1 MIKSLANIILILSL
15 LLFSSIELI
24 SQTGSGNLDTP
35 LGPTKK
41 TSPFYIGPIAG
52 YNRVLHSTNKP
63 AIPLAL
69 DDVPCPNFEN
79 GSANG
84 FFVGVSVEFLLG
96 GSVNSQMSIIGR
108 AMYNT
113 FPSYFEQQGDNLP
126 TTVNVQQQ
134 DGSLKPEQRITSI
147 NYLNDIDY
155 STASLDVLFKY
166 VVLPLNQTIW
176 LSVVAGPT
184 VDFALT
190 TGEIN
195 RMQLVSPDNASL
207 VQSPQADENGWT
219 YPDPRTLQFNDGEI
233 PDAQSLRVG
242 LKVGA
247 QLEINYSKFLIVPN
261 VMYNMA
267 LTNLSPDFDW
277 RVNALQIGVDLRY
290 ALK

>member
-1 MIKSLANIILILSL
+1 MKSLANIILILSIISFSGL
-15 LLFSSIELI
+15 ELFGQLDSPIE
-24 SQTGSGNLDTP
+24 P
-35 LGPTKK
+35 KK
-41 TSPFYIGPIAG
+41 ETTPFYIGPIAG

-84 FFVGVSVEFLLG
+84 FFVGISVEYLLG
-96 GSVNSQMSIIGR
+96 GAKNSDVSIIGR

-126 TTVNVQQQ
+126 TTVNVRQQ
-134 DGSLKPEQRITSI
+134 DGSLQPEQRITSI

-155 STASLDVLFKY
+155 SAISLDLLVKY
-166 VVLPLNQTIW
+166 NFVPLTQTIQFG
-176 LSVVAGPT
+176 VVAGPT
-184 VDFALT
+184 FDFALT

-207 VQSPQADENGWT
+207 VVSPQASANGWS

-233 PDAQSLRVG
+233 PDAQAFRAG
-242 LKVGA
+242 LKIGA
-247 QLEINYSKFLIVPN
+247 QLEINQSGFLIVPN
-261 VMYNMA
+261 LMYNLA

-277 RVNALQIGVDLRY
+277 RVSALQIGVDLRF
-290 ALK
+290 AIK